1 VRVADRRLGRPPWY
15 RACETNLDFAGNNR
29 PHAGAPRFLQD
40 AESKSVRVKEVMEAA
55 AERKITSSTKVV
67 GGVGEVPVAAE
78 RCL

>member
-1 VRVADRRLGRPPWY
+1 
-15 RACETNLDFAGNNR
+15 
-29 PHAGAPRFLQD
+29 
-40 AESKSVRVKEVMEAA
+40 VRVKEVMEAA